1 MRKYKLQ
8 RQRIFFGCEGQ
19 SEQAYAALL
28 QKINDGR
35 RRDLYFATTVL
46 SGGDPLTL
54 VNRAKRAIEK
64 IERTKEPF
72 DFRALLLDSDLQS
85 GKPKSSQQSIE
96 LAAEIGLRL
105 IWQEPCHEAFLLRH
119 LPGCAKSR
127 PKTTTEAIAKLK
139 VKWPVYKK
147 NMTSLSLGSKITFEG
162 IVQAST
168 VETALCAFFL
178 EIGFI

>member
-54 VNRAKRAIEK
+54 VNRARITIEK

-72 DFRALLLDSDLQS
+72 DFRALLLDTDLQT
-85 GKPKSSQQSIE
+85 GNLKNSQLSIE

-105 IWQEPCHEAFLLRH
+105 IWQEQCHEAFLLRH
-119 LPGCAKSR
+119 LQGCAKSR

-139 VKWPVYKK
+139 MKWPVYKK
-147 NMTSLSLGSKITFEG
+147 NMTSLNLRSKITFEG
-162 IVQAST
+162 VVQAST
-168 VETALCAFFL
+168 VETALGEFLL